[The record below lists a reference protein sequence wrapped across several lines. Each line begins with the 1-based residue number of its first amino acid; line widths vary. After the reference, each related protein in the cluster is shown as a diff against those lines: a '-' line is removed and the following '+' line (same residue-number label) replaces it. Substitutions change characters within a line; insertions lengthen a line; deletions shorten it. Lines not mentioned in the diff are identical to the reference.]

1 MSVFCPDGHKIAQDL
16 KDLYPNDVFLIN
28 IHTGG
33 YASPQGS
40 GTDFNTPFGT
50 SLANQAGV
58 TGYPAGTV
66 NRHVFSGGATSMSR
80 SAWSSSATQMMS
92 QSSPV
97 NVGIQ
102 ASVNMSTRVLS
113 VDVEVYYTGNQTVS
127 SNKLNIA
134 VLQENVPGPQSGGT
148 TYNPSAILP
157 DGRYNHKH
165 MLRHLMTGQYGV
177 PITNISQGSLYSNNF
192 TWNVPNKLS
201 GYNLSPEIDLTNLT
215 IVAFISEG
223 NQEILSGTE
232 LNPTVVFT
240 NQFDANLTSVNA
252 QDIVC
257 ANSNNIEVSFRNFG
271 NQNLTSLEIEYSIG
285 GGIAQTYNWSGNL
298 SPGATETVSINN
310 VSFTPVVNQIKSQLV

>member
-1 MSVFCPDGHKIAQDL
+1 
-16 KDLYPNDVFLIN
+16 
-28 IHTGG
+28 
-33 YASPQGS
+33 
-40 GTDFNTPFGT
+40 
-50 SLANQAGV
+50 
-58 TGYPAGTV
+58 
-66 NRHVFSGGATSMSR
+66 
-80 SAWSSSATQMMS
+80 
-92 QSSPV
+92 
-97 NVGIQ
+97 
-102 ASVNMSTRVLS
+102 
-113 VDVEVYYTGNQTVS
+113 
-127 SNKLNIA
+127 
-134 VLQENVPGPQSGGT
+134 
-148 TYNPSAILP
+148 
-157 DGRYNHKH
+157 
-165 MLRHLMTGQYGV
+165 MTGQYGV

-232 LNPTVVFT
+232 VNPTVVFT

-310 VSFTPVVNQIKSQLV
+310 VSFTPVVNNQVTISLKNPNGNTDQNLANNNSSTCLLYTSAAADE